1 MQCQQCK
8 NKIKVSMMD
17 KQVRCPN
24 CGMVYDV
31 KLNTIKSIALM
42 IIYCLVLSSVTLE
55 LINYVNN
62 PYIIL
67 GIMVAG
73 FIPMK
78 YLVLYVFAPITL
90 KPVSR
95 K

>member
-8 NKIKVSMMD
+8 SKMKVSMMD

-31 KLNTIKSIALM
+31 RLNTIKSIALM
-42 IIYCLVLSSVTLE
+42 IIYCLVLSSITLE
-55 LINYVNN
+55 IMNYINN

-67 GIMVAG
+67 VIMIAG
-73 FIPMK
+73 FIPIK
-78 YLVLYVFAPITL
+78 YLVLYVFVPVTL

>member
-8 NKIKVSMMD
+8 SKMKVSMMD
-17 KQVRCPN
+17 KQVRCSN

-42 IIYCLVLSSVTLE
+42 IIYCLALSSITLE
-55 LINYVNN
+55 LMNYVNN
-62 PYIIL
+62 PYMIL
-67 GIMVAG
+67 VIMVAG

-78 YLVLYVFAPITL
+78 YLVLYVFVPVTL